1 MEARMSENV
10 RKYPVPPDSKE
21 QSITFLTRK
30 ADLVTRVYLTV
41 QKVYIKNKQYNNN
54 KRIAIGKLD
63 YKLPPNWKET
73 GKRPTQMIPN
83 DNYADYFPEY
93 KWCDEEEAE
102 RVPPDTAS
110 TENIEIDDFEP
121 PFSDSVKVGSYL
133 IIKAT
138 IKKLKLRELLASSFT
153 ETEINRIFDF
163 VSYMVINEDNSA
175 LHFSGYAF
183 EHALFETGKGIS
195 DETLGRLFG
204 TIDVNKINT
213 FMNKWN
219 ESIMEG
225 HKKSDVKKV
234 YLSADGTN
242 SSSQAGQIDLVEY
255 GASKIEDG
263 NPIINM
269 MLIVDMLSKLPI
281 SYDMYNGSIN
291 DMSECTYMLN
301 KILEMNYMAF
311 GIILDRGFFSK
322 ENIEYFDEHHL
333 DFIIMAKGWKRFIR
347 NVVLE
352 VVSTFEN
359 KQKYYIPRY
368 GVYGTTT
375 KGELFDAERYIH
387 VYFNPDMVGKEQNAQ
402 REKIENWENKL
413 VKLKQ
418 TQEHVDLRS
427 LKYIED
433 FFDIKFY
440 EKKDENDKVLKRTI
454 VDFNRKEDEIDKEF
468 SLSGHFVIVT
478 SEEMDAKT
486 ALFAYKSRD
495 INEKLNAVSKSFL
508 GNTSYR
514 VSDKDHLKG
523 KGFFVF
529 LGMIIRQSIFLSL
542 QKEEDKKGKPV
553 QLFEVPRA
561 IDELE
566 KISVIKYANGKYS
579 QRVPLTRAQK
589 TIIKAFGYS
598 NSTATETIKQVAE
611 RLTSVMENAKK
622 SFDAKHAGVE

>member
-102 RVPPDTAS
+102 RVPPDTTS

-175 LHFSGYAF
+175 LHFGGYAF
-183 EHALFETGKGIS
+183 EHALFEAEKGIS

-213 FMNKWN
+213 FMKKWN

-291 DMSECTYMLN
+291 DMSECMYMLN
-301 KILEMNYMAF
+301 QILEMNYMAF

-347 NVVLE
+347 SVVLE

>member
-63 YKLPPNWKET
+63 YKLPPDWKET

-110 TENIEIDDFEP
+110 TENNEIDDFEP

-183 EHALFETGKGIS
+183 EHALFESGKGIS

-213 FMNKWN
+213 FMKKWN

-301 KILEMNYMAF
+301 QILEMNFMAF
-311 GIILDRGFFSK
+311 GIILDRGFFSR
-322 ENIEYFDEHHL
+322 ENIAYFDEHHL

-347 NVVLE
+347 SVVLE

-523 KGFFVF
+523 KGFIVF

>member
-63 YKLPPNWKET
+63 YKLPPDWKET

-175 LHFSGYAF
+175 FHFSGYAF
-183 EHALFETGKGIS
+183 EHALFETEKGIS

-301 KILEMNYMAF
+301 QILEMNYMAF
-311 GIILDRGFFSK
+311 GIILDRGFFSR
-322 ENIEYFDEHHL
+322 ENIAYFDEHHL

-523 KGFFVF
+523 KGFIVF

>member
-63 YKLPPNWKET
+63 YKLPPDWKET

-110 TENIEIDDFEP
+110 TENIEIYDFEP

-175 LHFSGYAF
+175 FHFSGYAF
-183 EHALFETGKGIS
+183 EHALFETEKGIS

-204 TIDVNKINT
+204 TIDDNKINT
-213 FMNKWN
+213 FMEKWN

-347 NVVLE
+347 SVVLE

-402 REKIENWENKL
+402 REKIENWEIKL

-523 KGFFVF
+523 KGFIVF

>member
-63 YKLPPNWKET
+63 YKLPPDWKET

-102 RVPPDTAS
+102 RVPPDTTS

-175 LHFSGYAF
+175 FHFSGYAF
-183 EHALFETGKGIS
+183 EHALFETEKGIS

-204 TIDVNKINT
+204 TIDNNKINT

-301 KILEMNYMAF
+301 QILEMNYMAF

-347 NVVLE
+347 SVVLE

-523 KGFFVF
+523 KGFIVF

-611 RLTSVMENAKK
+611 RLTSVMENAEK

>member
-1 MEARMSENV
+1 
-10 RKYPVPPDSKE
+10 
-21 QSITFLTRK
+21 
-30 ADLVTRVYLTV
+30 
-41 QKVYIKNKQYNNN
+41 
-54 KRIAIGKLD
+54 
-63 YKLPPNWKET
+63 
-73 GKRPTQMIPN
+73 
-83 DNYADYFPEY
+83 
-93 KWCDEEEAE
+93 
-102 RVPPDTAS
+102 
-110 TENIEIDDFEP
+110 
-121 PFSDSVKVGSYL
+121 
-133 IIKAT
+133 
-138 IKKLKLRELLASSFT
+138 
-153 ETEINRIFDF
+153 
-163 VSYMVINEDNSA
+163 
-175 LHFSGYAF
+175 
-183 EHALFETGKGIS
+183 
-195 DETLGRLFG
+195 
-204 TIDVNKINT
+204 
-213 FMNKWN
+213 
-219 ESIMEG
+219 MEG

-301 KILEMNYMAF
+301 QILEMNYMAF
-311 GIILDRGFFSK
+311 GIILDRGFFSR
-322 ENIEYFDEHHL
+322 ENIAYFDEHHL

-418 TQEHVDLRS
+418 TQEHVDLRF

-523 KGFFVF
+523 KGFIVF